1 MVDQTRKNVWIQFF
15 NKKTIFLTLKERHQN
30 QQNKSDF
37 KKKEC
42 KAFLICN
49 IFFGSL
55 IWKRWVM
62 YGQVRV
68 EKKRVELF
76 DIIHYL
82 SELRIYIVK
91 NLYEKEEQNM
101 RIVKGHSIIRYQ
113 FVNIMFVKNSFL
125 LY

>member
-1 MVDQTRKNVWIQFF
+1 
-15 NKKTIFLTLKERHQN
+15 
-30 QQNKSDF
+30 
-37 KKKEC
+37 
-42 KAFLICN
+42 
-49 IFFGSL
+49 
-55 IWKRWVM
+55 M